1 MEANSRDQEPIAV
14 IGAACRLPGEVS
26 SLGNLWDM
34 ISKVKTGHCK
44 IPSDR
49 WDADV
54 WHHPDPDRKGGI
66 AVKHGY
72 FLQQDIG
79 HFDAPFFSTTAKEA
93 AAMDPMKRL
102 LLEVSYESIEN
113 AGIPVENLMNSRTGC
128 YVGCMTNDYEML
140 SLHDIHDIGHNAASA
155 TSEAMTANRVSW
167 FFGLRGPS
175 LTLDTACSSSLYA
188 LHLACQ
194 SLRSNETN
202 SALVAGV
209 NLILVPNTMHQLS
222 AMHMLSPEGISHTFD
237 DRANGYGRGEGIGSL
252 VVKRLSDALRDG
264 DTIRAVIRG
273 TGANADGK
281 TPSITQPSSLAQA
294 DLIRDTY
301 AAAGL
306 PLTATQY
313 FECHGTGTPVGDP
326 IELEALASTLGA
338 ARTEAG
344 LGPLYIGS
352 IKPTVGHTEGC
363 SGLAG
368 VFKAIACLEHGMLV
382 PTYGVGNVNP
392 KLKFQEWNLALPQ
405 EPTRWPAPG
414 QRRISVNSFGFGGAN
429 AHAILDDAHHYL
441 AERGL
446 VGNHNTTVYEGHD
459 DEACGGTDSGVSSMG
474 PGTPIA
480 PAPRLFLLSSKD
492 QAGIP
497 RLAESYSKALDKPK
511 PDKKDVHYLD
521 NLAYTFASR
530 RTHHDFRSFAVAST
544 LTELVEKLGK
554 GLPKLKR
561 SARQDNNLIWV
572 FTGQG
577 AQWPAMGKELLGSA
591 VFEESV
597 LKSQTY
603 LEALGCAWNAVE
615 ELSNKGAESKMQ
627 LSEYSQTLCTVLQVA
642 LVDLLRSWG
651 IKPRAAVGHSSGE
664 IGAAYAAGY
673 LTHADS
679 VKIAYLRGLSSA
691 TVTRQ
696 GGMLAAGVS
705 REEANEY
712 LAKVPEESA
721 VVACINSPSSVTL
734 SGNLDAIQTLE
745 KLISAD
751 GKFARALKIKTAYH
765 SPHMR
770 TVAEGYLERIGHIET
785 VASRS
790 ADAHPDAPVMYSS
803 LTGKIVSPEELN
815 AHYWVNN
822 LTSPV
827 EFSDAL
833 TSLLGHTVPSAT
845 GRGRAVPVRWGGI
858 IEVGPHSALQG
869 PVQQVI
875 AASTTSK
882 AAKEA
887 TYTSVLLRGKDAMET
902 ALVAAGN
909 LWALGHSFSLSA
921 VVDSF
926 SQDRPAAGRKALVDL
941 PPYPWNHSRR
951 FWHEAYAT
959 KSNRFPKAPRTDFL
973 GVPVDLQNSMEPR
986 WRNHLRL
993 TENPWIEDH
1002 KITGTVLYPGAGM
1015 LVMALEGALQ
1025 VSDAASRRVEGFR
1038 FRGVRFE
1045 RGLVVTA
1052 ADESPVET
1060 SLTLTPDKTVPGQFG
1075 FTIYTTTTGDSWTR
1089 HCHGTIALEYAA
1101 VGPSEVEDAAAAV
1114 NPWTEHTKRYKHLSG
1129 GGGEEV
1135 TTEEID
1141 VDTFYN
1147 QLETIGMEYGPLF
1160 RNVTSLFAVPA
1171 EHAAHGTVEI
1181 SDTASVMPFNFEYPH
1196 VMHPATMDSIFHLLL
1211 AGFNDG
1217 RPIDEAAVPYSIDD
1231 MFVAAEQPKGA
1242 GARFLGYGQLTRKS
1256 GGGRELA
1263 GDLVVSDEEW
1273 SGPKM
1278 VIKGFALRQVTAA
1291 DGASGG
1297 RNQEDSATK
1306 KCARVTYTQDIDF
1319 LKTGEDVA
1327 KLAPSGSSSAAQLA
1341 AWLNRLAHKKSVG
1354 EVLLVLNGGFA
1365 GAAEVVNDA
1374 NKRIRFREGF
1384 QSITPVATS
1393 AKGVELLRDLL
1404 PESQDSVQLWDAASD
1419 DKPPA
1424 TKDGYDLAL
1433 VISTD
1438 NSQLK
1443 IPTELLLPGG
1453 HVVVIGD
1460 ADDNKTVE
1468 VLESQGYTSPV
1479 VVSSDSNALAIAATP
1494 AAIKETSNPSEVYIL
1509 LPSPTSEQT
1518 QAFLSN
1524 LTPVL
1529 QAGGVNV
1536 CPVTL
1541 SEVDSLDFTN
1551 KHAISLL
1558 EAENPFIYSW
1568 SDAEFASFKTLVSS
1582 VSHLFWVTH
1591 GGVVQ
1596 SWSGGVEFAAAQGLL
1611 RVLRNEYTL
1620 ASLPHLD
1627 LSNGF
1632 DLMAADNAKLVAD
1645 VWRASLVDG
1654 AEMEYAELE
1663 GQIHVPRAIADAGF
1677 DGDLQLVDGTK
1688 RPVLS
1693 PLHGGKA
1700 LKPTAASPTAGSELV
1715 WVDDEE
1721 AALQLGPTEVEVRV
1735 EFVGLTGGKATS
1747 LSSPADA
1754 QEVALVGSAEAVG
1767 VVSRVGEAVESFTT
1781 GQRVAVLKP
1790 DGQTCRTHVHQDESL
1805 VAPVPAGIAPKEAAA
1820 LPGAFITALYAL
1832 SHVARLEEGQTVLIH
1847 SAASA
1852 LGQAAVQIAQ
1862 HLKAD
1867 VFALVDSKEEK
1878 DMLIERY
1885 GLQIS
1890 RVLDAALQTFIPAI
1904 AHATSGRG
1912 VDVVVV
1918 GEPGLA
1924 VVPSLAALGDFSF
1937 FIDLSDSEA
1946 VITPPSNRKNIS
1958 MVRINM
1964 GRVAQAKP
1972 RLIKDLFQ
1980 QTFKII
1986 GGNNGTIKPI
1996 FPTTVFSVSHVP
2008 RANEAAGSQRQG
2020 KVVLSLE
2027 GNPLV
2032 LTPPA
2037 PAPEL
2042 QLDPEAAYVIAG
2054 GLGAL
2059 GLNITDMMI
2068 ERGARHLIFLS
2079 RSGGR
2084 KNQAD
2089 LERIRSQGVRADALA
2104 CDVTDAT
2111 SVANAFSQLRAD
2123 NCTVKGVIQC
2133 AMVLE
2138 DGIFD
2143 NMTHAKWNRAFAP
2156 KSAGSRN
2163 LLAQLW
2169 PRDKPFFILLSSITG
2184 VIGNTAQANYA
2195 SGNTFEDALALFA
2208 RTHLG
2213 IPATSIDVGLVADS
2227 SHFTETGEFGDLEG
2241 YLHRYQHG
2249 WVGLRTTLDELR
2261 VALQAVMRGA
2271 TADGQQTPAQVV
2283 LGLGDSLIRDDDGPT
2298 GFQRD
2303 RKFELRVVR
2312 SENNGGEGGG
2322 GAKSATIGESL
2333 SSAGS
2338 LGEAATAVEEY
2349 LKAQIATAIGVDV
2362 GEVDAQKPLPE
2373 FGVDSLKA
2381 VEIRNRCLREMQSD
2395 ISVFELLSSTPVADL
2410 AVKIATRSGLVKV
2423 VVEA

>member
-1 MEANSRDQEPIAV
+1 MGSNTEDPIAI

-26 SLGNLWDM
+26 SLGSLWDM
-34 ISKVKTGHCK
+34 INNVKTGHCK

-49 WDADV
+49 WDADT

-194 SLRSNETN
+194 SLRTRETD

-264 DTIRAVIRG
+264 DTIRAIIRG

-326 IELEALASTLGA
+326 IELEALSSTLGA

-344 LGPLYIGS
+344 LEPMYIGS

-382 PTYGVGNVNP
+382 PTYGVGTINP
-392 KLKFQEWNLALPQ
+392 KLKLQEWNLALPQ
-405 EPTRWPAPG
+405 EPTHWPSTG

-429 AHAILDDAHHYL
+429 AHAILDDAYHYL
-441 AERGL
+441 ADRGL
-446 VGNHNTTVYEGHD
+446 VGNHNTTVHEHD
-459 DEACGGTDSGVSSMG
+459 NGSDDSTDSGVSSMG
-474 PGTPIA
+474 PGTPLDPI
-480 PAPRLFLLSSKD
+480 PRLFLLSSKD

-497 RLAESYSKALDKPK
+497 RLAESYSKALDKPDI
-511 PDKKDVHYLD
+511 DKKDIHYLG
-521 NLAYTFASR
+521 NLTYTLSSR
-530 RTHHDFRSFAVAST
+530 RTHHDFRSFTIAST

-577 AQWPAMGKELLGSA
+577 AQWPAMGKELSGSA
-591 VFEESV
+591 IFEDSV
-597 LKSQTY
+597 LKSQSY
-603 LEALGCAWNAVE
+603 LEDLGCRWNAVE
-615 ELSNKGAESKMQ
+615 EMTKTGAESKMQ

-651 IKPRAAVGHSSGE
+651 IKPRATVGHSSGE
-664 IGAAYAAGY
+664 IGAAYSAGY
-673 LTHADS
+673 LTHADA
-679 VKIAYLRGLSSA
+679 VKIAYVRGLSS
-691 TVTRQ
+691 TIVTRQ
-696 GGMLAAGVS
+696 GGMLAAGLS
-705 REEANEY
+705 REEANNY
-712 LAKVPEESA
+712 LSKMPKDSA
-721 VVACINSPSSVTL
+721 VVACVNSPSSVTL
-734 SGNLDAIQTLE
+734 SGNLDTIQTLE
-745 KLISAD
+745 KVISAD
-751 GKFARALKIKTAYH
+751 GKFARALKVKTAYH

-770 TVAEGYLERIGHIET
+770 SVAQGYLEQIGHIKI
-785 VASRS
+785 VSRS
-790 ADAHPDAPVMYSS
+790 TDQDPDAPVMYSS

-827 EFSDAL
+827 EFSNAL
-833 TSLLGHTVPSAT
+833 TSLLGHTVRSPT
-845 GRGRAVPVRWGGI
+845 GRAVPVRWGGI
-858 IEVGPHSALQG
+858 LEVGPHAALQG
-869 PVQQVI
+869 PVQQII
-875 AASTTSK
+875 ANSSSK

-887 TYTSVLLRGKDAMET
+887 PYTSILLRGKDAMET
-902 ALVAAGN
+902 ALAAAGN
-909 LWALGHSFSLSA
+909 LWALGHNFNLSA
-921 VVDSF
+921 VVDAF
-926 SQDRPAAGRKALVDL
+926 SQDRPVAGHKALVDL
-941 PPYPWNHSRR
+941 PPYPWNHNRR
-951 FWHEAYAT
+951 FWHEAYTT
-959 KSNRFPKAPRTDFL
+959 KSNRFPKAPRTDYL

-1002 KITGTVLYPGAGM
+1002 KITGTILYPGAGM

-1025 VSDAASRRVEGFR
+1025 MSDSSRKVEGFR
-1038 FRGVRFE
+1038 FRDVRFE
-1045 RGLVVTA
+1045 RGLVVPA

-1060 SLTLTPDKTVPGQFG
+1060 SLTLNPDKAVPGQFA
-1075 FTIYTTTTGDSWTR
+1075 FTIYTTAGDSWTR
-1089 HCHGTIALEYAA
+1089 HCHGNIALEYTT
-1101 VGPSEVEDAAAAV
+1101 VRRSEIEDAATSADAS
-1114 NPWTEHTKRYKHLSG
+1114 WAEHTKRYQYLSKG
-1129 GGGEEV
+1129 V
-1135 TTEEID
+1135 TQELD
-1141 VDTFYN
+1141 VETFYD

-1160 RNVTSLFAVPA
+1160 RNVTSLFAVPD
-1171 EHAAHGTVEI
+1171 EHAAHGAVEI

-1242 GARFLGYGQLTRKS
+1242 GTKFLGYGQLTKKS

-1263 GDLVVSDEEW
+1263 GDLIISDENW

-1291 DGASGG
+1291 ADSAGASGA
-1297 RNQEDSATK
+1297 RNHEDNATK

-1319 LKTGEDVA
+1319 LKSGEDLA
-1327 KLAPSGSSSAAQLA
+1327 KLTPSGSSSVAQLS
-1341 AWLNRLAHKKSVG
+1341 AWLDRLAHKKSVG
-1354 EVLLVLNGGFA
+1354 EVLLVLDGEQFA
-1365 GAAEVVNDA
+1365 GAAEIVNDA
-1374 NKRIRFREGF
+1374 EKRIRFREGF

-1393 AKGVELLRDLL
+1393 DKGVKVLRSLL
-1404 PESQDSVQLWDAASD
+1404 PDSEESVELWDPTGD
-1419 DKPPA
+1419 EKPPA
-1424 TKDGYDLAL
+1424 PKEATGYDLVL
-1433 VISTD
+1433 VIGTD
-1438 NSQLK
+1438 NNTSQLK
-1443 IPTELLLPGG
+1443 ISPEVLLPGS
-1453 HVVVIGD
+1453 HIVVIGD
-1460 ADDNKTVE
+1460 ADDSKTVE
-1468 VLESQGYTSPV
+1468 VLKSQGYTSPV
-1479 VVSSDSNALAIAATP
+1479 VVSNDSDAFVIAATP
-1494 AAIKETSNPSEVYIL
+1494 AATKDTSNPSEVYII

-1518 QAFLSN
+1518 LALLSN

-1529 QAGGVNV
+1529 QASGISVR
-1536 CPVTL
+1536 PVVL
-1541 SEVDSLDFTN
+1541 SQVRALDFTN
-1551 KHAISLL
+1551 KHVISLL
-1558 EAENPFIYSW
+1558 EAEKPFIYSW
-1568 SDAEFASFKTLVSS
+1568 SDTEFTSFKTIVST

-1591 GGVVQ
+1591 GGAVQ

-1620 ASLPHLD
+1620 VSLPHLD

-1632 DLMAADNAKLVAD
+1632 DLVAAENANLIAD

-1654 AEMEYAELE
+1654 AEMEYAELQ
-1663 GQIHVPRAIADAGF
+1663 GQIHVPRAVADVGF

-1688 RPVLS
+1688 QPVLNS
-1693 PLHGGKA
+1693 IHGDRP
-1700 LKPTAASPTAGSELV
+1700 LKPTTAGSEIV
-1715 WVDDEE
+1715 WIEDEE
-1721 AALQLGPTEVEVRV
+1721 SALSLGPTEIEVQV
-1735 EFVGLTGGKATS
+1735 EFVGLAAGKATS
-1747 LSSPADA
+1747 LSSPDTEEAA
-1754 QEVALVGSAEAVG
+1754 VIASSEAVG
-1767 VVSRVGEAVESFTT
+1767 IVSRVGEAVNAFAV
-1781 GQRVAVLKP
+1781 GQRVAILSS
-1790 DGQTCRTHVHQDESL
+1790 QSQACRTHVRQDESL
-1805 VAPVPAGIAPKEAAA
+1805 VAPVPEGISPKEAAA
-1820 LPGAFITALYAL
+1820 LPSAFVTALYAL
-1832 SHVARLEEGQTVLIH
+1832 SHVARLEGGQAVLVH

-1862 HLKAD
+1862 YLRVD
-1867 VFALVDSKEEK
+1867 VFALVSSKEEK
-1878 DMLIERY
+1878 DMLVERY
-1885 GLQIS
+1885 GLPSS
-1890 RVLDAALQTFIPAI
+1890 RIFDATLQTFVSAI
-1904 AHATSGRG
+1904 SHATNGRG
-1912 VDVVVV
+1912 VDAVVVSD
-1918 GEPGLA
+1918 PGLA
-1924 VVPSLAALGDFSF
+1924 AVPSLATLSDFGF
-1937 FIDLSDSEA
+1937 FIDLSNSETM
-1946 VITPPSNRKNIS
+1946 ISPPSNKKNIS
-1958 MVRINM
+1958 MVRIAM
-1964 GRVAQAKP
+1964 GSVAEAKP

-1980 QTFKII
+1980 LTFKII
-1986 GGNNGTIKPI
+1986 AKIRTFKPI
-1996 FPTTVFSVSHVP
+1996 FPTMELSVSNVA
-2008 RANEAAGSQRQG
+2008 RATEAVESQRYG
-2020 KVVLSLE
+2020 KVVVSFE
-2027 GNPLV
+2027 SNPLV

-2042 QLDPEAAYVIAG
+2042 QLDPEATYVIAG

-2068 ERGARHLIFLS
+2068 QRGARHLVFLS
-2079 RSGGR
+2079 RSGGK

-2089 LERIRSQGVRADALA
+2089 LECIRSRQVRADSFA
-2104 CDVTDAT
+2104 CDVTDAA
-2111 SVANAFSQLRAD
+2111 SVAKAFSQLRRD
-2123 NCTVKGVIQC
+2123 SKRTVKGIIQC

-2169 PRDKPFFILLSSITG
+2169 PDDKPFFILLSSITG

-2227 SHFTETGEFGDLEG
+2227 SHFTEAGEFGDLEG

-2271 TADGQQTPAQVV
+2271 TADGKEIPAQVV
-2283 LGLGDSLIRDDDGPT
+2283 LGLGDSLIRDENNMT
-2298 GFQRD
+2298 GFQHD
-2303 RKFELRVVR
+2303 RKFELRVVQPDN
-2312 SENNGGEGGG
+2312 SSAGEGGVK
-2322 GAKSATIGESL
+2322 AASIGENL
-2333 SSAGS
+2333 SNAAS
-2338 LGEAATAVEEY
+2338 LGEATAAVEEY
-2349 LKAQIATAIGVDV
+2349 LKTQIAVAIGVEV
-2362 GEVDAQKPLPE
+2362 AEVDAQKPLPE

-2381 VEIRNRCLREMQSD
+2381 VEIRNKCLREMQSD

-2423 VVEA
+2423 AAEA

>member
-1 MEANSRDQEPIAV
+1 M
-14 IGAACRLPGEVS
+14 
-26 SLGNLWDM
+26 
-34 ISKVKTGHCK
+34 K
-44 IPSDR
+44 
-49 WDADV
+49 
-54 WHHPDPDRKGGI
+54 
-66 AVKHGY
+66 
-72 FLQQDIG
+72 QQ
-79 HFDAPFFSTTAKEA
+79 
-93 AAMDPMKRL
+93 
-102 LLEVSYESIEN
+102 
-113 AGIPVENLMNSRTGC
+113 
-128 YVGCMTNDYEML
+128 
-140 SLHDIHDIGHNAASA
+140 
-155 TSEAMTANRVSW
+155 
-167 FFGLRGPS
+167 
-175 LTLDTACSSSLYA
+175 
-188 LHLACQ
+188 
-194 SLRSNETN
+194 
-202 SALVAGV
+202 
-209 NLILVPNTMHQLS
+209 
-222 AMHMLSPEGISHTFD
+222 
-237 DRANGYGRGEGIGSL
+237 
-252 VVKRLSDALRDG
+252 
-264 DTIRAVIRG
+264 
-273 TGANADGK
+273 
-281 TPSITQPSSLAQA
+281 
-294 DLIRDTY
+294 
-301 AAAGL
+301 
-306 PLTATQY
+306 
-313 FECHGTGTPVGDP
+313 DP
-326 IELEALASTLGA
+326 IELEALASTFGT

-382 PTYGVGNVNP
+382 PTYGVGTINP
-392 KLKFQEWNLALPQ
+392 KLKLQEWNLALPQ
-405 EPTRWPAPG
+405 ESARWPTAG

-429 AHAILDDAHHYL
+429 AHAILDDAYHYL

-446 VGNHNTTVYEGHD
+446 VGNHNTTVHESNS
-459 DEACGGTDSGVSSMG
+459 GTDSGVSSMG
-474 PGTPIA
+474 PGTPLA
-480 PAPRLFLLSSKD
+480 PGPRLFVLSSKD

-497 RLAESYSKALDKPK
+497 RLAESYSEALGK
-511 PDKKDVHYLD
+511 PDVGKKDAHYLG
-521 NLAYTFASR
+521 NLAYTLASR
-530 RTHHDFRSFAVAST
+530 RTHHDFRGFAVAST

-597 LKSQTY
+597 LKSQGH
-603 LEALGCAWNAVE
+603 LDALGCAWNAVD
-615 ELSNKGAESKMQ
+615 ELSKTGAESKMQ

-651 IKPRAAVGHSSGE
+651 LKPRATVGHSSGE

-673 LTHADS
+673 LTHADA
-679 VKIAYLRGLSSA
+679 VKIAYVRGLSSA

-696 GGMLAAGVS
+696 GGMLAAGLS
-705 REEANEY
+705 RDEAKEY
-712 LAKVPEESA
+712 LAKVPEDSA

-751 GKFARALKIKTAYH
+751 GKFARALKVKTAYH

-770 TVAEGYLERIGHIET
+770 TVAQGYLEQVGHIEI
-785 VASRS
+785 VSRS
-790 ADAHPDAPVMYSS
+790 AEADPEAPVMYSS

-833 TSLLGHTVPSAT
+833 TALLGHTVPSAT
-845 GRGRAVPVRWGGI
+845 GRSRAVPVRWGGI
-858 IEVGPHSALQG
+858 IEIGPHSALQG
-869 PVQQVI
+869 PIQQII
-875 AASTTSK
+875 AAGTSK

-887 TYTSVLLRGKDAMET
+887 AYTSILLRGKDAMET
-902 ALVAAGN
+902 ALAAAGN

-921 VVDSF
+921 VAEAF
-926 SQDRPAAGRKALVDL
+926 SQDRAAAGRKALVDL
-941 PPYPWNHSRR
+941 PPYPWNHGRR
-951 FWHEAYAT
+951 FWHEAYT
-959 KSNRFPKAPRTDFL
+959 TRSNRFPKAPRTDFL

-1025 VSDAASRRVEGFR
+1025 VSDSSRRVRGFR
-1038 FRGVRFE
+1038 FRDVRFE

-1060 SLTLTPDKTVPGQFG
+1060 SLTLTPDKTVPAQFG
-1075 FTIYTTTTGDSWTR
+1075 FTIYTTTGDSWTR
-1089 HCHGTIALEYAA
+1089 HCHGAIALEYAA
-1101 VGPSEVEDAAAAV
+1101 AGPSEVEDAATAV
-1114 NPWTEHTKRYKHLSG
+1114 DPWAEHTARYKHLSG
-1129 GGGEEV
+1129 GEGV
-1135 TTEEID
+1135 AAEEID
-1141 VDTFYN
+1141 VDSFYD

-1160 RNVTSLFAVPA
+1160 RNVKSLFAVPA
-1171 EHAAHGTVEI
+1171 EHAAHGAVEI

-1263 GDLVVSDEEW
+1263 GDLIVSDEEW

-1291 DGASGG
+1291 DGAGG
-1297 RNQEDSATK
+1297 VRNQADGATK
-1306 KCARVTYTQDIDF
+1306 KCARVTYAQDIAF
-1319 LKTGEDVA
+1319 LATAEHVA
-1327 KLAPSGSSSAAQLA
+1327 KLAPGQPSSAERLS
-1341 AWLNRLAHKKSVG
+1341 AWLNRLVHKKSVG
-1354 EVLLVLNGGFA
+1354 EVLLVLADGEFA
-1365 GAAEVVNDA
+1365 GAAEIVKDA
-1374 NKRIRFREGF
+1374 KSRIRFREGF

-1393 AKGVELLRDLL
+1393 GEGAQLLRALL
-1404 PESQDSVQLWDAASD
+1404 PESRDSVQLWDAASD
-1419 DKPPA
+1419 ENTPA
-1424 TKDGYDLAL
+1424 AKDGYDLAL
-1433 VISTD
+1433 VIGAAD

-1443 IPTELLLPGG
+1443 ISAELLLPGG
-1453 HVVVIGD
+1453 HIAVIGD
-1460 ADDNKTVE
+1460 ADYAEKVDE

-1479 VVSSDSNALAIAATP
+1479 VVSSGSDAFVIATAPSTT
-1494 AAIKETSNPSEVYIL
+1494 KNTTSPSEVYIL

-1518 QAFLSN
+1518 LTFLSN
-1524 LTPVL
+1524 ITPVL
-1529 QAGGVNV
+1529 QAGGASVR
-1536 CPVTL
+1536 PVAL
-1541 SEVDSLDFTN
+1541 SQVSALDLTN

-1558 EAENPFIYSW
+1558 EVEKPFIYSW
-1568 SDAEFASFKTLVSS
+1568 SDAEFTSFKALVSS
-1582 VSHLFWVTH
+1582 LSHLFWVTH
-1591 GGVVQ
+1591 GGVLQ

-1632 DLMAADNAKLVAD
+1632 DLTAADQAKLVAD
-1645 VWRASLVDG
+1645 VWQASLVDG

-1663 GQIHVPRAIADAGF
+1663 SQIHVPRAVADAGF
-1677 DGDLQLVDGTK
+1677 DGDLQLADGTK
-1688 RPVLS
+1688 QPVLS
-1693 PLHGGKA
+1693 PIHGGKA
-1700 LKPTAASPTAGSELV
+1700 LKPTSLAAGSEIV
-1715 WVDDEE
+1715 WVGDDE
-1721 AALQLGPTEVEVRV
+1721 AVLPLGATEVEVQV
-1735 EFVGLTGGKATS
+1735 EFVGLTGEKATS
-1747 LSSPADA
+1747 LSSPDA
-1754 QEVALVGSAEAVG
+1754 EEVALVGSAEAVG
-1767 VVSRVGEAVESFTT
+1767 VVSRVGEAVKSLTT
-1781 GQRVAVLKP
+1781 GQRVAVLRS
-1790 DGQTCRTHVHQDESL
+1790 GQACRTHVRQDESL
-1805 VAPVPAGIAPKEAAA
+1805 VAPVPAGLAPSEAAA
-1820 LPGAFITALYAL
+1820 LPSAFVTALYAL
-1832 SHVARLEEGQTVLIH
+1832 SHVARLEEGQTVLVH

-1862 HLKAD
+1862 HLKVD
-1867 VFALVDSKEEK
+1867 VFALVGSKEEK
-1878 DMLIERY
+1878 DVLVERY
-1885 GLQIS
+1885 SLPTS
-1890 RVLDAALQTFIPAI
+1890 RVFDAALQTFIPAI
-1904 AHATSGRG
+1904 ARVTDGRG
-1912 VDVVVV
+1912 VDAVVVS
-1918 GEPGLA
+1918 EPGLA
-1924 VVPSLAALGDFSF
+1924 VIPSLAALGDFGF
-1937 FIDLSDSEA
+1937 FIDLSNSES
-1946 VITPPSNRKNIS
+1946 VIVPPSNNNKKNVSIVRIS
-1958 MVRINM
+1958 MSS
-1964 GRVAQAKP
+1964 VAQAKP
-1972 RLIKDLFQ
+1972 HLIKGLFQ

-1986 GGNNGTIKPI
+1986 GSSGAVKPI
-1996 FPTTVFSVSHVP
+1996 FPTSVFSVSDVS
-2008 RANEAAGSQRQG
+2008 RAASEAAESQRRG

-2068 ERGARHLIFLS
+2068 ERGARHLVFLS

-2089 LERIRSQGVRADALA
+2089 LERIRSRGVRADAIA
-2104 CDVTDAT
+2104 CDVTDAA
-2111 SVANAFSQLRAD
+2111 SVAKAFSELRAAD
-2123 NCTVKGVIQC
+2123 SRPVVRGVIQC

-2143 NMTHAKWNRAFAP
+2143 NMTHAKWNRAFSP

-2169 PRDKPFFILLSSITG
+2169 PGDKPFFVLLSSITG

-2208 RTHLG
+2208 RAHLG

-2227 SHFTETGEFGDLEG
+2227 SHFTDAGEFGDLEG

-2249 WVGLRTTLDELR
+2249 WVGLQTTLDELR

-2271 TADGQQTPAQVV
+2271 TADGRSIPAQVV
-2283 LGLGDSLIRDDDGPT
+2283 LGLGDSLIRDGSDSST

-2312 SENNGGEGGG
+2312 PENSGAGES
-2322 GAKSATIGESL
+2322 GAGRSASIGESL
-2333 SSAGS
+2333 SGAAS
-2338 LGEAATAVEEY
+2338 LGEAAAAVEEY
-2349 LKAQIATAIGVDV
+2349 LKAQIAIAIGVEV
-2362 GEVDAQKPLPE
+2362 AEVDAQKPLPE

-2423 VVEA
+2423 AAEA